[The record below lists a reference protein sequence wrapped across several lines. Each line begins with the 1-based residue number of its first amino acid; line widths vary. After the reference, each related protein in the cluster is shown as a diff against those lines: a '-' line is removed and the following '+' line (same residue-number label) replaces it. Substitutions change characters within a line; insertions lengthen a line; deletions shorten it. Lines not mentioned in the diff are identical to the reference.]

1 MQNTKKDNLS
11 SSMIINKI
19 LIAYKKW
26 QLIQKDI
33 PKINRYSLGVKIDI
47 YFINI
52 LEMIN
57 YAQFG
62 EKKTLYLEKVIVQN
76 NILKNL
82 LLILLEI
89 NSISQEKY
97 IDICKDLEELGKMAY
112 SWKNKTINQK
122 LINGN
127 KSII

>member
-1 MQNTKKDNLS
+1 MQNTKNNNLS

-26 QLIQKDI
+26 QIVQKNI
-33 PKINRYSLGVKIDI
+33 PKIHRYSLGIKIDV
-47 YFINI
+47 YFIDI

-62 EKKTLYLEKVIVQN
+62 EKKTVYLEKVIIQN
-76 NILKNL
+76 NILKSL

-89 NSISQEKY
+89 NCIDRDKY
-97 IDICKDLEELGKMAY
+97 IDICKDLEELGKITY
-112 SWKNKTINQK
+112 SWKNKTT
-122 LINGN
+122 G
-127 KSII
+127 